1 MSEISTVEI
10 KNMLDDLENDNDFIE
25 LRKLY
30 ETPNCF
36 TIMGDK
42 RREEWHSNFVCWLL
56 DPNENHGLGKFPLV
70 KFLDLVESKCEELN
84 IDKTDVENMEFKK
97 ESSAKDQ
104 TDNKGRM
111 DILGT
116 STSLTL
122 VIENKIKASENSKN
136 DKPQSDVY
144 FDSCENEEKYKNSQ
158 RVYVLL
164 KASSDTSLE
173 NKNFIH
179 VTYQDLLDEVIK
191 PAYEKCEE
199 LKLED
204 TKSVLKQYALDISNP
219 FSDPQLAYANK
230 DLSENIFKKHEE
242 IISKIRQT
250 MSDKKDRDKESVI
263 YVFFNKY
270 KEYINNAILKPLGK
284 NAINDSRLDTKDTIS
299 YLMRKKYII
308 PGKTKL
314 YYNRLKKTF
323 IIKIDEKDKFWAG
336 YYEGKYDD
344 SREVNYII
352 KEYNSLHPAAADIEE
367 IAAEI
372 DQIIAAGIE
381 EIAAAEIEQI
391 AAEIERKARPNN
403 SNRGIGPRYMKLLN
417 SGVKDAEG
425 MTIGD
430 ILDSINNSNI

>member
-84 IDKTDVENMEFKK
+84 IDKTDVENMKFKK

-116 STSLTL
+116 STSLIL

-144 FDSCENEEKYKNSQ
+144 FDSCEQEYKNRQ

-284 NAINDSRLDTKDTIS
+284 NAINDSRLDTKYIIS

-314 YYNRLKKTF
+314 YYNRFGKTF
-323 IIKIDEKDKFWAG
+323 IIWIDENCKFWAG
-336 YYEGKYDD
+336 YYEGEYDD
-344 SREVNYII
+344 SQEVNYII
-352 KEYNSLHPAAADIEE
+352 KEYNSLHPAAA
-367 IAAEI
+367 
-372 DQIIAAGIE
+372 
-381 EIAAAEIEQI
+381 EIEGE
-391 AAEIERKARPNN
+391 AGSEN
-403 SNRGIGPRYMKLLN
+403 SNPGITPKLMKLSN

-425 MTIGD
+425 KTIEE

>member
-10 KNMLDDLENDNDFIE
+10 KNMLDALENDNDFIE

-36 TIMGDK
+36 IIMGNK

-84 IDKTDVENMEFKK
+84 IDKTDVENMQFET
-97 ESSAKDQ
+97 EHS
-104 TDNKGRM
+104 TYNKGRI
-111 DILGT
+111 DVLGT

-122 VIENKIKASENSKN
+122 VIENKIKAGETYKN
-136 DKPQSDVY
+136 GKPQSDVY
-144 FDSCENEEKYKNSQ
+144 FDYCEKEYKNSQ

-164 KASSDTSLE
+164 KASSYTSVE

-219 FSDPQLAYANK
+219 LSFFMMASTNK
-230 DLSENIFKKHEE
+230 DLSEKIYKKHEK
-242 IISKIRQT
+242 IISEIRKT
-250 MSDKKDRDKESVI
+250 MDDVDRDKESVI
-263 YVFFNKY
+263 CKFFKKY
-270 KEYINNAILKPLGK
+270 KKYINNAVLMPLGK
-284 NAINDSRLDTKDTIS
+284 NAIIPRMYVINLKGKKLTD
-299 YLMRKKYII
+299 YLIEYEYII
-308 PGKTKL
+308 PGQTKL
-314 YYNRLKKTF
+314 YYDRFGKTF
-323 IIKIDEKDKFWAG
+323 IIWIDENCKFWAG
-336 YYEGKYDD
+336 YYEGEYDD

-352 KEYNSLHPAAADIEE
+352 KEYDLLHS
-367 IAAEI
+367 AAEAI
-372 DQIIAAGIE
+372 ENVAKYGTTNPEKKTNLGISAYEMTLLKTGIKQAGE
-381 EIAAAEIEQI
+381 
-391 AAEIERKARPNN
+391 KA
-403 SNRGIGPRYMKLLN
+403 I
-417 SGVKDAEG
+417 
-425 MTIGD
+425 TIGD
-430 ILDSINNSNI
+430 ISGIINKP

>member
-84 IDKTDVENMEFKK
+84 IDKTDVENMEFET
-97 ESSAKDQ
+97 ESS
-104 TDNKGRM
+104 TYNKGRM

-116 STSLTL
+116 STSLIL
-122 VIENKIKASENSKN
+122 VIENKIKAGETFKN
-136 DKPQSDVY
+136 GKPQSDVY
-144 FDSCENEEKYKNSQ
+144 FDYCEKEYKNSQ

-164 KASSDTSLE
+164 KASSDTSVE

-219 FSDPQLAYANK
+219 LSFFMMASTNK
-230 DLSENIFKKHEE
+230 DLSEKIYKKHEK
-242 IISKIRQT
+242 IISKIRKT
-250 MSDKKDRDKESVI
+250 MDDVDRDKESVI
-263 YVFFNKY
+263 CKFFKKY
-270 KEYINNAILKPLGK
+270 KKYINNTILMPLGK
-284 NAINDSRLDTKDTIS
+284 NAIIPRMYVKNLKGKELTD
-299 YLMRKKYII
+299 YLIEYGYII
-308 PGKTKL
+308 PGQTKL
-314 YYNRLKKTF
+314 YYDRFGKTF
-323 IIKIDEKDKFWAG
+323 IIWIDENCKFWAG
-336 YYEGKYDD
+336 YYEGEYDD
-344 SREVNYII
+344 SQEVNYII
-352 KEYNSLHPAAADIEE
+352 KECDSLHRAAEDIENVAKYGTTNPE
-367 IAAEI
+367 KKTNLGKSAYEMTLLKTGIKR
-372 DQIIAAGIE
+372 AGEKTI
-381 EIAAAEIEQI
+381 
-391 AAEIERKARPNN
+391 
-403 SNRGIGPRYMKLLN
+403 
-417 SGVKDAEG
+417 
-425 MTIGD
+425 TIGD
-430 ILDSINNSNI
+430 IPGIINKLNI